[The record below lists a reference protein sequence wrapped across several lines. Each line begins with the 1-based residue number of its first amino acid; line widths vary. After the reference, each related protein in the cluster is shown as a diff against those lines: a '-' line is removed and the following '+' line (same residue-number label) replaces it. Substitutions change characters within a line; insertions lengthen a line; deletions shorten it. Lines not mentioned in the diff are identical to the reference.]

1 MKDVIIITFFTN
13 SFRRLYSRIFNTE
26 KCRFYR
32 RRILFYDVHSTIV
45 KTLNNL
51 FSKNSLKMPTNI
63 SKKYISKI
71 FLQVYITE
79 LRLHKNYSKVD
90 FLPQKGVECVIAFS
104 DTDNFKTINDKFGH
118 SYGDRVLRIIGTTL
132 QNFVRL
138 KALYADSA
146 EMNLLYFSLLRT
158 VFQWKI

>member
-1 MKDVIIITFFTN
+1 M
-13 SFRRLYSRIFNTE
+13 
-26 KCRFYR
+26 
-32 RRILFYDVHSTIV
+32 V

-51 FSKNSLKMPTNI
+51 FNKKQLENANEHLKEIYLKDILTGVYNRVAFTQ
-63 SKKYISKI
+63 KI
-71 FLQVYITE
+71 IPKLTSY
-79 LRLHKNYSKVD
+79 HK
-90 FLPQKGVECVIAFS
+90 KGVECVIAFS

-158 VFQWKI
+158 VFQWKNLKIMCFRRLQMTIFR

>member
-1 MKDVIIITFFTN
+1 
-13 SFRRLYSRIFNTE
+13 
-26 KCRFYR
+26 
-32 RRILFYDVHSTIV
+32 
-45 KTLNNL
+45 
-51 FSKNSLKMPTNI
+51 MPTNI

-79 LRLHKNYSKVD
+79 LRLHKNYSKAD

-132 QNFVRL
+132 SKLCPPKV
-138 KALYADSA
+138 LYADSA